1 MYTRGYTIVYTRVH
15 NCIPTCTLSRS
26 KYVPCRAL
34 SLAYLSGIVLALQSC
49 RSGSLGNEIIFL
61 KSLRVEH
68 AERLYTSASDAS
80 RGGDWADGALAI
92 GASRLSHRDGRAL
105 LDEVGQ
111 EYLLHHT

>member
-15 NCIPTCTLSRS
+15 NCIPTCILSRS

-61 KSLRVEH
+61 KSLRMEH
-68 AERLYTSASDAS
+68 AERLYTSASAVS

-92 GASRLSHRDGRAL
+92 GAS
-105 LDEVGQ
+105 
-111 EYLLHHT
+111 

>member
-1 MYTRGYTIVYTRVH
+1 MEGT
-15 NCIPTCTLSRS
+15 
-26 KYVPCRAL
+26 
-34 SLAYLSGIVLALQSC
+34 
-49 RSGSLGNEIIFL
+49 
-61 KSLRVEH
+61 
-68 AERLYTSASDAS
+68 ERLCAFASDVS